1 VRRGTRSGTHFVDFS
16 PDLVDHR
23 RRLVELRGDLLP
35 PIALI
40 APRGIATVASR
51 NHLHVAMAKLPSH
64 ELVGCPGA
72 HRANRLEVSRIMHS
86 VMRDALCGEEGAMDI
101 ARRLAVD
108 IA

>member
-1 VRRGTRSGTHFVDFS
+1 
-16 PDLVDHR
+16 
-23 RRLVELRGDLLP
+23 
-35 PIALI
+35 
-40 APRGIATVASR
+40 
-51 NHLHVAMAKLPSH
+51 MAKLPSH